1 LSEGSRQRLTH
12 NGDYLRLLSG
22 QSISSLGS
30 AMSTFVFTLLAMAI
44 TGSPVQAGLVG
55 TAVALGGTLA
65 GLPAG
70 ALVDRVSRRKV
81 LLACGSA
88 GTVLFG
94 SVATAGWLDRLTI
107 AHLVVVGFGSGVVH
121 SFFSPAQNAALRQIV
136 DPRDLGTAM
145 AANHGREY
153 FAGLVGAPLGGAL
166 YAVGRVIPIALDA
179 VSYLVMT
186 VLLATIRKPLEAPAP
201 EGGKHEPM
209 LASIRTGI
217 KWLFRQPAIRVIAL
231 VATLLN
237 FSANATL
244 LVLILSLQ
252 QRGVPT
258 SVIGLLETGIGVG
271 GLLGAIAAPRI
282 IGRFS
287 TGWIAVVAGW
297 VITLAFG
304 ATALSTHPAVLIGLL
319 SIAIFL
325 LPAVN
330 SGLFGYQVMITPD
343 HMQGR
348 AESAFV
354 FLANSTGPLAP
365 LFGGFLLATLG
376 TRSAVLILAGLLAV
390 AAVLLTAS
398 GPIRDIPLLSDLA
411 RQLESATAPS
421 SGAVREPGRA
431 GPGEDDRA

>member
-1 LSEGSRQRLTH
+1 M
-12 NGDYLRLLSG
+12 
-22 QSISSLGS
+22 S
-30 AMSTFVFTLLAMAI
+30 AFVFTLLAMAI

-55 TAVALGGTLA
+55 AAVALGGTIA

-81 LLACGSA
+81 LLACGSV

-94 SVATAGWLDRLTI
+94 SVAAAGWLDRLTI
-107 AHLVVVGFGSGVVH
+107 VHLVVVGFGSGVVH

-136 DPRDLGTAM
+136 DPRDLGTAI

-153 FAGLVGAPLGGAL
+153 FAALVGAPLGGAL
-166 YAVGRVIPIALDA
+166 YAVGRVIPIAFDA

-186 VLLATIRKPLEAPAP
+186 VLLATIRKPLPAPAP
-201 EGGKHEPM
+201 ETGKHEPM

-217 KWLFRQPAIRVIAL
+217 RWLFRQPAIRVFAL

-237 FSANATL
+237 FSALATI
-244 LVLILSLQ
+244 LVLVLSLQ

-287 TGWIAVVAGW
+287 TGRIAVVSGW

-304 ATALSTHPAVLIGLL
+304 ATALSTNPAVLVALL
-319 SIAIFL
+319 SIALFL
-325 LPAVN
+325 VPAVN
-330 SGLFGYQVMITPD
+330 SGLAGYQVMMTPD

-348 AESAFV
+348 AQSAIM
-354 FLANSTGPLAP
+354 FLANSTSPLAP
-365 LFGGFLLATLG
+365 LVGGFLLATRG
-376 TRSAVLILAGLLAV
+376 TRSAVLILAGVLAV

-398 GPIRDIPLLSDLA
+398 GPIRGIPLLSDLA
-411 RQLESATAPS
+411 QQLESATAPLS
-421 SGAVREPGRA
+421 DAVREMDRT
-431 GPGEDDRA
+431 GPGEADRV